1 MQAGEWEKAAAY
13 LTEIAAT
20 GGSTPAV
27 QNALGI
33 CHGRQGHHGAA
44 ARCFAVAHRLE
55 PGNTEFLFNLAT
67 AQKGAGDVSSA
78 IAGYRRLL
86 GMAPGHA
93 QASFNLGNAL
103 MQAGESDAAIAAYD
117 KALAV
122 RSDWPDALRNR
133 AVALVEAGR
142 HADALPALDA
152 ALAASPGDK
161 RLTRMKARTLARTG
175 EGGPALALIRAFSDP
190 PDLEVAA
197 EIALADGDL
206 ELAHDAFDRAFRATG
221 DPAWRL
227 RRMLAHPPVVASR
240 EQVDDLRREFEA
252 GLQDLAGAGA
262 CIGDP
267 VASGIAPTFY
277 HGYHGEDELGRQ
289 QAWSSL
295 CRELAPS
302 LNATSTHTGRRK
314 RPGDRLRIA
323 FVSRHLVSHTIG
335 QLMRG
340 FIAGMDR
347 RRFDVHVVGF
357 APPQDALA
365 REIAASADA
374 YHVAPQDLDGA
385 QRLVGGIEADILFYP
400 DIGMEP
406 LTWMLA
412 HARLARLQC
421 AAWGHPITTGIST
434 IDCFVSCD
442 RFEPASPENHYSE
455 RLLTIPGPG
464 TVYRRPEILHPVDG
478 ANLGL
483 TPGRN
488 SYFCGQS
495 LFKMQPDFDDLL
507 AGILRGDPAG
517 EVLLVE
523 GGHPGW
529 SRLFRRRFDQAYPD
543 VADRLR
549 FLPRMGYDAFLTL
562 TRDADVLLDTTHW
575 SGGNTALE
583 AIAFDRPMVML
594 PGRFMRGRIC
604 AGMYDV
610 CGATET
616 ICDDPAGYIRTALS
630 LGCDRQARE
639 AAQEAVAEGAHRLFD
654 APECLRELE
663 RFLAEAYFGS
673 L

>member
-1 MQAGEWEKAAAY
+1 MRAGEWEKAAAY
-13 LTEIAAT
+13 LTDIAAT

-33 CHGRQGHHGAA
+33 CHGRQGHHAA
-44 ARCFAVAHRLE
+44 AVRCFAVAHRLE
-55 PGNTEFLFNLAT
+55 PGNAEFLFNLAT
-67 AQKGAGDVSSA
+67 AQKGAGEITGA
-78 IAGYRRLL
+78 IAAYRRLL
-86 GMAPGHA
+86 DTSPGHA
-93 QASFNLGNAL
+93 QGWFNLGNAL
-103 MQAGESDAAIAAYD
+103 MQAGESAAAIAAYD
-117 KALAV
+117 EALAI
-122 RSDWPDALRNR
+122 RADWPDALRNR
-133 AVALVEAGR
+133 AVALVETGR

-152 ALAASPGDK
+152 ALAASPGDA

-175 EGGPALALIRAFSDP
+175 EGGAALMLVRGSSDP
-190 PDLEVAA
+190 ADLEIAA

-206 ELAHDAFDRAFRATG
+206 ALAHDAYDRAFRATG
-221 DPAWRL
+221 DPSWRV
-227 RRMLAHPPVVASR
+227 RRLLAHPPVVASR
-240 EQVDDLRREFEA
+240 EQVDDLRGEFEA
-252 GLQDLAGAGA
+252 GLRDLAGAGP
-262 CIGDP
+262 CIDDP
-267 VASGIAPTFY
+267 IAAGIAPAFY
-277 HGYHGEDELGRQ
+277 HGYHGEDERARQ
-289 QAWSSL
+289 QAWSAL

-302 LNATSTHTGRRK
+302 LNATAAHAGRRK
-314 RPGDRLRIA
+314 RPGEKLRIA

-347 RRFDVHVVGF
+347 NRFEVHVVGF

-365 REIAASADA
+365 REIVASADDF
-374 YHVAPQDLDGA
+374 HVAPQDLAGA

-442 RFEPASPENHYSE
+442 RFEPVSPESHYSE
-455 RLLTIPGPG
+455 RLMTMPGPG
-464 TVYRRPEILHPVDG
+464 TFYRRPEILRPVEG
-478 ANLGL
+478 AELGL

-529 SRLFRRRFDQAYPD
+529 SRLFRRRFDGAYPD

-549 FLPRMGYDAFLTL
+549 FLPRLGYDAFLTL
-562 TRDADVLLDTTHW
+562 TRDADVLLDTTQW

-583 AIAFDRPMVML
+583 AIAFDRPMAML
-594 PGRFMRGRIC
+594 PGRFMRGRIS
-604 AGMYDV
+604 AGMYGV
-610 CGATET
+610 CGATAT
-616 ICDDPAGYIRTALS
+616 ICDDADEYIRTALT
-630 LGCDRQARE
+630 LGCDREARKS
-639 AAQEAVAEGAHRLFD
+639 ARQAVAEGAHRLFD

-663 RFLAEAYFGS
+663 RFLAEAYVGS

>member
-1 MQAGEWEKAAAY
+1 MRAGEWEKAASY

-20 GGSTPAV
+20 GGNSPVV

-33 CHGRQGHHGAA
+33 CHGRQGHHTAA

-55 PGNTEFLFNLAT
+55 PGNAEFLFNLAT
-67 AQKGAGDVSSA
+67 AQKGAGKIAGA
-78 IAGYRRLL
+78 IAAYRRLL
-86 GMAPGHA
+86 AMSPGHA
-93 QASFNLGNAL
+93 QAWFNLGNAL
-103 MQAGESDAAIAAYD
+103 MQAGESAAAINAYD
-117 KALAV
+117 EALDI
-122 RSDWPDALRNR
+122 RTDWPDALRNR

-152 ALAASPGDK
+152 ALAASPGDA
-161 RLTRMKARTLARTG
+161 RLTRMKARALARTG
-175 EGGPALALIRAFSDP
+175 ESRPALMLVRASSDP
-190 PDLEVAA
+190 SDLEIAA
-197 EIALADGDL
+197 EIALAEGDL
-206 ELAHDAFDRAFRATG
+206 ALAHDAYDRAFRATG
-221 DPAWRL
+221 DPSWRV

-240 EQVDDLRREFEA
+240 EQAEDLRREFEA

-262 CIGDP
+262 SIDDP
-267 VASGIAPTFY
+267 VAAGIAPAFY
-277 HGYHGEDELGRQ
+277 HGYHGEDERERQ
-289 QAWSSL
+289 QAWSAL
-295 CRELAPS
+295 CRDLAPS
-302 LNATSTHTGRRK
+302 LNATAAHAGRRK

-323 FVSRHLVSHTIG
+323 FVSRHLVNHTIG

-347 RRFDVHVVGF
+347 DRFDVHVVGF
-357 APPQDALA
+357 APPQDPLA
-365 REIAASADA
+365 REIAASADG
-374 YHVAPQDLDGA
+374 YHVAPQDLAGA

-434 IDCFVSCD
+434 IDCFVSCG
-442 RFEPASPENHYSE
+442 RFEPASPESHYSE
-455 RLLTIPGPG
+455 RLKTIPGPG
-464 TVYRRPEILHPVDG
+464 TVYRRPEILRSFDG
-478 ANLGL
+478 AELGL
-483 TPGRN
+483 TPGLN

-507 AGILRGDPAG
+507 AGILRGDPEG

-529 SRLFRRRFDQAYPD
+529 SRLLRRRFDKAHPD
-543 VADRLR
+543 VSDRLR
-549 FLPRMGYDAFLTL
+549 FLPRLGYDAFLTL

-594 PGRFMRGRIC
+594 PGRFMRGRIST
-604 AGMYDV
+604 GMYEV
-610 CGATET
+610 CGASGTVCKDGE
-616 ICDDPAGYIRTALS
+616 GYVRTALS

-639 AAQEAVAEGAHRLFD
+639 AAREAVAEGAHRLFD

-663 RFLAEAYFGS
+663 RFLAEAYVGS